1 MPSRVDKYNSDVQ
14 LENRP
19 LSRSERNQQLYNSVY
34 TNTTYTEFDKIE
46 TEDNVVDLS
55 NIDELSNTRRES
67 YQKTKIFNND
77 IGNNEMSFEELRR
90 SFDDELNTN
99 RKVQDINEILES
111 ARKNRTEEDEDE
123 KIKRIKSAEYSIL
136 SDLSHE
142 KLKEYHEQKKKM
154 TPRDEENLEELINT
168 ITSNSLRNRID
179 DELLM
184 DLMPEKDSETIIS
197 KNLVDEIEEYSF
209 INDDKDEEVPDFD
222 DIETEDKKEKQDT
235 EEEKNDSKEKLD
247 NSFYTK
253 TLDLTEEDLD
263 DSELDE
269 EDKEFLEDNKSP
281 LTKILLV
288 LFTLLV
294 LGVIAYI
301 IYTLV

>member
-111 ARKNRTEEDEDE
+111 ARKNRSVEDENE
-123 KIKRIKSAEYSIL
+123 KIKRIKSAEYNIL

-168 ITSNSLRNRID
+168 ITSNSLRSRID

-197 KNLVDEIEEYSF
+197 KNMLDEIEEYSF
-209 INDDKDEEVPDFD
+209 IDNDEIAESEDIDLIENNKENNKDESSNN
-222 DIETEDKKEKQDT
+222 
-235 EEEKNDSKEKLD
+235 EEKDKID

-263 DSELDE
+263 DSELDD
-269 EDKEFLEDNKSP
+269 EDKDFLEDNDNMLK
-281 LTKILLV
+281 KILLV
-288 LFTLLV
+288 VFTLFV